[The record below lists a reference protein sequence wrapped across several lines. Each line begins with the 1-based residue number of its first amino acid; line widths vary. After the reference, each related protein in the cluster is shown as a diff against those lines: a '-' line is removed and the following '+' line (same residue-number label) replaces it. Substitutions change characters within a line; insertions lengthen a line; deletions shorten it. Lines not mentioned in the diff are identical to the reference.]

1 MKNLINSKSEISNLI
16 TSIVDYC
23 FINSNKI
30 NTKDDC
36 SELVE
41 YLEQFFYNDRNYEK
55 NGLLKYDIK
64 LIEELVIKLN
74 IFLNEEIFQNQLE
87 PFIKLQFSTYDPELD
102 EVCLIVDRD
111 KNSFSKEQFEEL
123 KKNCRLNNF
132 KLYLTNPCFEFWLLL
147 HFDEVIEVDRIKL
160 FENKKSKYKNNEGIF
175 EEITYAEVFLR
186 SIIPE
191 YRKNDINFNL
201 TKENLQLAIYNSK
214 KFETDINK
222 LKDSVGSN
230 LGMLFEELINRKNS

>member
-1 MKNLINSKSEISNLI
+1 MEIGFIGLGRMGKNMVL
-16 TSIVDYC
+16 
-23 FINSNKI
+23 
-30 NTKDDC
+30 
-36 SELVE
+36 
-41 YLEQFFYNDRNYEK
+41 R
-55 NGLLKYDIK
+55 LLKDEHRVVVWNRSPEPVEEVKKKGAIQAED
-64 LIEELVIKLN
+64 IEELVIKLN